1 MKKHLWRLLSIS
13 SSISTLTWCTVLT
26 ISWVPT
32 HSGPGR
38 FSPAPAWTTLALA
51 WDRPSCPCLKEKGR
65 KQTVWVRHQMAGRR
79 HWCHTDR
86 DWHRQCN
93 DSQAR
98 MSSLRGGEVEGWTRH
113 RWALSRVI
121 LKDDAQKM
129 AWSYGVFFFFSTL
142 ASAYART
149 QTHTQ
154 TYTSLQSWVC
164 VTQFGLRVRCR
175 YVTTSSYQL
184 SVISFLIHSG
194 RVVRKT
200 TQTQQSAAKTS
211 QRR

>member
-79 HWCHTDR
+79 HWCHTDK

-129 AWSYGVFFFFSTL
+129 AWSYGVFFFFFNFGKCI
-142 ASAYART
+142 R
-149 QTHTQ
+149 THTD
-154 TYTSLQSWVC
+154 TRKHTRRCKVEFVLPSLDC
-164 VTQFGLRVRCR
+164 VSDVGT
-175 YVTTSSYQL
+175 
-184 SVISFLIHSG
+184 
-194 RVVRKT
+194 
-200 TQTQQSAAKTS
+200 
-211 QRR
+211 